1 MSILQ
6 LTNGVLSDF
15 QKWRRY
21 FNGTAIAAFFRVAWA
36 TAFLNNLAFYSEDLK
51 LMVLAIFALKVVA
64 S

>member
-1 MSILQ
+1 MISKSDVDILMAQQ
-6 LTNGVLSDF
+6 LLH
-15 QKWRRY
+15 
-21 FNGTAIAAFFRVAWA
+21 FFRVAWA